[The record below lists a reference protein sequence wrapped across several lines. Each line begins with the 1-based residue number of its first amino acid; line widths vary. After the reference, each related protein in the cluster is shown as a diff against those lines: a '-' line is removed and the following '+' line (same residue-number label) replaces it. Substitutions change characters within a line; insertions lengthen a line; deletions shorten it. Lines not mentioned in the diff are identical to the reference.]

1 MRRGRF
7 TKDQIIGVLRE
18 HEAGVKTADLCRKH
32 GISAATFYNWKSKY
46 GGMTV
51 SKAARLRTLEDENRR
66 LKKLLA
72 ESMLDVSALKDLL
85 GKN

>member
-7 TKDQIIGVLRE
+7 TKDQIIAVLRE
-18 HEAGVKTADLCRKH
+18 HEAGVKAAKLCRKH
-32 GISAATFYNWKSKY
+32 GISDATIYNWKAKY
-46 GGMTV
+46 GGMAV
-51 SKAARLRTLEDENRR
+51 SEATRLGTLEDENRR